1 MLNHVLSSPSDC
13 HFKVCVLIRFLNEL
27 RGRFSCLTGMFFVGT
42 ICPSLSLVTKWLY
55 KECPKVVK
63 VFLRI
68 LSLPVV
74 AQKKFIVATDR
85 LMTLVLLIFSLFSL
99 LI

>member
-74 AQKKFIVATDR
+74 AQKKFIVSTDR